1 MEIFLSLAFIA
12 LMGGVLLHPLIRRRR
27 SNAAKAA
34 LTDQQ
39 IISHHD
45 KAIGEAS
52 AYYMQFNCFGKRM
65 QPAEGQYHIVYTNE
79 HGVTTERDISV
90 TGVHS
95 HNGKDAVIAF
105 CHLRNA
111 HRLFIN
117 ENIERAVDLYTGEW
131 VESVAQ
137 HAIVRHENSEE
148 EKMMNALD
156 QEMMALHLLVFFSR
170 ADGRM
175 TKTERGIIADYLK
188 HRYQDIAFEGNEFE
202 EAINAVSTIVKN
214 DFKRIVADMV
224 SSRDSERL
232 SDIADYAK
240 RIVATQEIVNL
251 LEKNALELLAVAV
264 AKCGPSLQE
273 SGSTYIKSQTS
284 TL

>member
-27 SNAAKAA
+27 SSAAKAA

-52 AYYMQFNCFGKRM
+52 AYMQFNCFGKRM

-232 SDIADYAK
+232 SDISDYAK

-251 LEKNALELLAVAV
+251 LEKNALELLAAAV

>member
-1 MEIFLSLAFIA
+1 
-12 LMGGVLLHPLIRRRR
+12 
-27 SNAAKAA
+27 
-34 LTDQQ
+34 
-39 IISHHD
+39 
-45 KAIGEAS
+45 
-52 AYYMQFNCFGKRM
+52 
-65 QPAEGQYHIVYTNE
+65 
-79 HGVTTERDISV
+79 
-90 TGVHS
+90 
-95 HNGKDAVIAF
+95 
-105 CHLRNA
+105 
-111 HRLFIN
+111 
-117 ENIERAVDLYTGEW
+117 
-131 VESVAQ
+131 
-137 HAIVRHENSEE
+137 
-148 EKMMNALD
+148 MMNALD
-156 QEMMALHLLVFFSR
+156 QEMMALHLLVFSR

-175 TKTERGIIADYLK
+175 TKTEQGIIADYLK

-251 LEKNALELLAVAV
+251 LEKNALELLAAAV
-264 AKCGPSLQE
+264 AKCGSSLQE